1 VKCAGGPQLHDGRVV
16 GIAKSGGGLLVE
28 LVYPPACAVPDR
40 RTTSE
45 YRQPVVGDVVEG
57 AETSC
62 GVP

>member
-1 VKCAGGPQLHDGRVV
+1 VE
-16 GIAKSGGGLLVE
+16 IAKSGGGLLVE

-40 RTTSE
+40 CTTSE